1 MITLI
6 CGVGRSGKSTYS
18 TAFENVIHLD
28 LLGHMPGRY
37 DRANE
42 LVHTEADV
50 VVEGIYNRREQRV
63 KLAEAYKGNGRRCI
77 WLNTP
82 EAIVR
87 ERMLH
92 DGIPIPLR
100 HFDFEPPT
108 LDEGWDEIIRVG
120 DASNASNE
128 FPTP

>member
-92 DGIPIPLR
+92 DGIPILLR

-108 LDEGWDEIIRVG
+108 LDEGWDEIIRIG
-120 DASNASNE
+120 E
-128 FPTP
+128 